1 MLLGHFY
8 KTLYNIASRRQV
20 EGESPAVRAVL
31 EKSERSDVREDPSLL
46 SRTEQETLRS
56 LRERREKLRLLEL
69 RVEEAVF
76 LMRDLASIG
85 TEMD

>member
-8 KTLYNIASRRQV
+8 KTLYNIGVRRQA
-20 EGESPAVRAVL
+20 EGENPAVKVVL

-46 SRTEQETLRS
+46 NRTEQETLRS
-56 LRERREKLRLLEL
+56 LKERRDKLTLLEM

-76 LMRDLASIG
+76 ILRDLAALGS
-85 TEMD
+85 DLD